1 MPKHVLRLPHFFVV
15 LLKEVRPLVNQFFD
29 AFDALW
35 IDWLSVLGKV
45 HCNRL
50 KVGKSE
56 AVWVLW
62 ALSSKLI
69 AEGNVE
75 ITYLAKN
82 VTLKIEDKVVW

>member
-1 MPKHVLRLPHFFVV
+1 MV
-15 LLKEVRPLVNQFFD
+15 LLKEVRPFVYHFL
-29 AFDALW
+29 DALNTLG
-35 IDWLSVLGKV
+35 IDWLSVLCKV

-75 ITYLAKN
+75 IANLAKN